1 MDQLKIIFRQLT
13 TPIFVITL
21 VLASILLA
29 LGERQDALFVMSV
42 VTFNISLGIFQE
54 LRARATL
61 RKLELMNQPKAR
73 LISGDKE
80 VLIDYQ
86 TLKPQNLIA
95 LQAGDEV
102 PADIKITKTNGLEC
116 DESILT
122 GESKPVKKQV
132 GDLLYASTVI
142 TSGTAQALVV
152 AVGEDT
158 KTGQMSA
165 KLKSYDPQLSP
176 LQASIS
182 RAIQYLTVVAVAVG
196 VAFFFIYI
204 TNDASMARTIEV
216 VTTATMNAVPE
227 GLLLASTV
235 FLAYGSLRL
244 SKAQVLPQKIS
255 AIESLALVDL
265 ICLDKTGTL
274 TSPQI
279 SLHRFETWSVEGA
292 RVSAKNLQKLVAAL
306 AKEAG
311 SNNSTSQAILSAL
324 PAPLAFNYI
333 LRQTLNFSSERKL
346 SAIKVVYRLKEYNV
360 MMGAPEYVESVAPS
374 SAAMQR
380 RLTALQDD
388 GLRVVQVAL
397 FPKGTDLESETLS
410 GGRSVALVSL
420 SNELR
425 SGVIETIEFMQ
436 QQQIS
441 VRIISGDNSST
452 VQFIAKK
459 AGIKNSDKIMTGSEL
474 ANLKGKK
481 WDEVVR
487 KTTIFARV
495 LPDQKEKI
503 IATFKRLGFYTAMVG
518 DGVNDALAIKAAN
531 VGIAM
536 NAGSTATKGV
546 SDIVLLNDAFTA
558 LPMGMKV
565 GNQIMLAIE
574 MVAVLAFHKVI
585 FGLVISYLAMS
596 VNVPYPFAPR
606 HITFINMF
614 LMTLPT
620 VIVTLFTP
628 QPTYKI
634 NPRRF
639 WRDTLIDV
647 FPLALLSGIGIFVS
661 HLFMTDLSP
670 ADSAGGATMTVLA
683 ATFFGM
689 YMFFLANHMF
699 ATEQTKTVKFATL
712 AYIVIS
718 SIIAITSFSVGFLRQ
733 FFEFYRPEGWGILLS
748 VLTIAGLAYIQ
759 YRIAD
764 RIRARRVR
772 QIS

>member
-1 MDQLKIIFRQLT
+1 MEQLKIILRQLS

-21 VLASILLA
+21 VLASVLLA
-29 LGERQDALFVMSV
+29 LGEKQDALFVMSV
-42 VTFNISLGIFQE
+42 VTFNVTLGIYQE

-73 LISGDKE
+73 LITDGQE

-86 TLKPQNLIA
+86 ALKPQNLIA
-95 LQAGDEV
+95 LQTGDEV
-102 PADIKITKTNGLEC
+102 PADVKITKTNGLEC

-122 GESKPVKKQV
+122 GESKPVKRQI
-132 GDLLYASTVI
+132 GDTLYASTVV
-142 TSGTAQALVV
+142 TAGTAQALVL
-152 AVGEDT
+152 AVGENT

-182 RAIQYLTVVAVAVG
+182 RAIQYLTVVAVVMG
-196 VAFFFIYI
+196 LIFFFIYM
-204 TNDASMARTIEV
+204 TNDASMAKTIKV
-216 VTTATMNAVPE
+216 VTTVALNAVPE

-255 AIESLALVDL
+255 ATESLALVDL

-279 SLHRFETWSVEGA
+279 ALHSFESWSKADGL
-292 RVSAKNLQKLVAAL
+292 KKKTLQKLVAIL

-311 SNNSTSQAILSAL
+311 SNNATSQAIQAAL
-324 PAPLAFNYI
+324 PLPLTFSYI

-346 SAIKVVYRLKEYNV
+346 SAVKVNYQLQEYNV
-360 MMGAPEYVESVAPS
+360 MMGAPEYVEAIAPS
-374 SAAMQR
+374 SDKMKR
-380 RLTALQDD
+380 RLAELQAD

-397 FPKGTDLESETLS
+397 LPKEADLESENLT
-410 GGRSVALVSL
+410 GGHSVALISL

-425 SGVIETIEFMQ
+425 DGVAETISFMQ
-436 QQQIS
+436 EQQIS
-441 VRIISGDNSST
+441 VRIISGDNPST
-452 VQFIAKK
+452 VQFIAGK
-459 AGIKNSDKIMTGSEL
+459 AGIKNYDKVIAGSEL
-474 ANLKGKK
+474 AKLTGKK
-481 WDEVVR
+481 WDETVR
-487 KTTIFARV
+487 ETTIFARV

-531 VGIAM
+531 IGIAM
-536 NAGSTATKGV
+536 NAGSTATKRV
-546 SDIVLLNDAFTA
+546 SDVVLLDDAFTA

-596 VNVPYPFAPR
+596 TNLPYPFAPR
-606 HITFINMF
+606 HITFINLF

-620 VIVTLFTP
+620 LVVTLFTP
-628 QPTYKI
+628 QSTYKI

-639 WRDTLIDV
+639 WRDTLLDV
-647 FPLALLSGIGIFVS
+647 LPLALLSGLGIFTSYSLMVN
-661 HLFMTDLSP
+661 LSP
-670 ADSAGGATMTVLA
+670 AGSNGAATMTVLA

-689 YMFFLANHMF
+689 YMFFLANRMF
-699 ATEQTKTVKFATL
+699 ATKQTKTVKFATL
-712 AYIVIS
+712 AYIVAS
-718 SIIAITSFSVGFLRQ
+718 SLVAIASFSIGFLRH
-733 FFEFYRPEGWGILLS
+733 FFEFFKPEGWGILLS
-748 VLTIAGLAYIQ
+748 ILTIAGLAYIQ
-759 YRIAD
+759 YLIAN
-764 RIRARRVR
+764 RIRTKRVR
-772 QIS
+772 QLF